1 MFAMTH
7 FTRNPFLKYIL
18 SLSIRSQNNQF
29 EILGSIRTDY
39 TENVE
44 SSERA
49 VGELQLGTKI
59 GETR

>member
-1 MFAMTH
+1 MKLY
-7 FTRNPFLKYIL
+7 FLVL
-18 SLSIRSQNNQF
+18 RSQHNQF

-44 SSERA
+44 SSERV

-59 GETR
+59 GKTRWNSIFAEQSYGE